1 MPSGPPPL
9 WAASY
14 FVEKK
19 GLIWLI
25 TYTRPKVLR
34 FILSAQ
40 RWLHIYG
47 KCGHQHLAEIS
58 FYCGGGV
65 WGEGRGRLSSQFRYL
80 RWWGHIVH
88 ARGENGVELLVQNE
102 PNLSTWE
109 ASINMTTKWTE
120 ASQYIRISFLLLFV
134 LWGDF

>member
-1 MPSGPPPL
+1 MSSQLFCGK
-9 WAASY
+9 
-14 FVEKK
+14 E
-19 GLIWLI
+19 GTTQGI

-65 WGEGRGRLSSQFRYL
+65 WGEGRERLSSQFRYL

-109 ASINMTTKWTE
+109 ASINMTTKQTE
-120 ASQYIRISFLLLFV
+120 VSQYIRISFLLLFV
-134 LWGDF
+134 L